1 MADTTLFPFE
11 LKDGTIIN
19 CKSADDRQ
27 LLEEAR
33 LVAED
38 TDDAQN
44 YDKDRLLKM
53 SETCATYGLGTLQR
67 MTKALADESNG

>member
-1 MADTTLFPFE
+1 LPKAPCRVKIAGITQEPNMADTTLFPFE

-38 TDDAQN
+38 TDDAKN
-44 YDKDRLLKM
+44 FDKDRLLKKI
-53 SETCATYGLGTLQR
+53 AY
-67 MTKALADESNG
+67 